1 MLTMARTWAAE
12 IFRPRTVQ
20 RTWRSLNQGTSRPV
34 NLANATPTA
43 AMVPVWMTR
52 KVVQP

>member
-1 MLTMARTWAAE
+1 MC
-12 IFRPRTVQ
+12 F
-20 RTWRSLNQGTSRPV
+20 SLNQGIRSPV
-34 NLANATPTA
+34 NLAKATPTA